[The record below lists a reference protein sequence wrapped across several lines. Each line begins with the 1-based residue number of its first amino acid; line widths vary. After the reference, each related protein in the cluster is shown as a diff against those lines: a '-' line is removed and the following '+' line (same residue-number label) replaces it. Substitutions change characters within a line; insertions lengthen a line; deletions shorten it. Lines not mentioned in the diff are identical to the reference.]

1 MPTAKNNFCF
11 ETPKQSS
18 ISDILQES
26 FNNRFR
32 EIPPEI
38 EAEIE
43 ELISQQMETSHHTFH
58 ITLEEIEEAI
68 RELHDSDQ

>member
-1 MPTAKNNFCF
+1 MPTSKYHFCF

-18 ISDILQES
+18 ISDIIHES
-26 FNNRFR
+26 FDNRFR

-38 EAEIE
+38 EDEIE
-43 ELISQQMETSHHTFH
+43 ELISQQMEPSHYTFQ

>member
-1 MPTAKNNFCF
+1 MPTSKYHFCF

-18 ISDILQES
+18 ISDRVHELLD
-26 FNNRFR
+26 NRFR

-38 EAEIE
+38 EDEIE
-43 ELISQQMETSHHTFH
+43 ELISQQMETSPYTDH

>member
-11 ETPKQSS
+11 ETPKQTS

-26 FNNRFR
+26 FDNRFG

-38 EAEIE
+38 EDAIE
-43 ELISQQMETSHHTFH
+43 ELIAEQMASFH
-58 ITLEEIEEAI
+58 SSISFTLEE
-68 RELHDSDQ
+68 LVDLS

>member
-1 MPTAKNNFCF
+1 MPTSKYHFCF

-18 ISDILQES
+18 ISDIIQEL
-26 FNNRFR
+26 FDNRIR

-38 EAEIE
+38 EDEIE
-43 ELISQQMETSHHTFH
+43 ELIYQRMETSHHTFH
-58 ITLEEIEEAI
+58 ITLEEIEETI